1 LLSSVLSVLLFS
13 STPLLAAPAANL
25 WSLRFG
31 GANTEYINDIA
42 VDAAGNIHIVG
53 QFNGTVNLGGANLVS
68 AGLDDI
74 FIAKYN
80 AQGVHLWSQKFGSTS
95 SDAARSVAVAPSGRI
110 YVTGSFVGSMSFGGA
125 VLNPLGGADIFLA
138 MYESTG
144 AHVWSVRYGNT
155 LNDVGACVVATSTTT
170 GYLTGSFSG
179 LVNFGLGNLGSAG
192 AEDIF
197 LLKFNDTSGTMI
209 QQRFGGSSFDNGNG
223 VAVDSFDNPIITGYF
238 INTVNFGGGNIVT
251 NGIQD
256 VFVAKYDAVGNLH
269 MWSRGMGGTNTD
281 NGRSVAVDGS
291 NNVIVTGSFRN
302 TGLFGGVG
310 LVSAGMTD
318 IFVAK
323 YDGASGAHTWSQAYG
338 GTGADEGAEVGSDAA
353 DGVLMTGYTSG
364 TVDLGGG
371 PEAGFGN
378 VDIALL
384 RLDSA
389 GAHQWSVHTGSP
401 FDDGGASITTDT
413 AGRAIASGSF
423 FSTIDLGSGPMT
435 SAGNIDTYI
444 AMFGVER
451 LQPAIDAITDIGND
465 QGRQVRIDFARSGMD
480 DALAL
485 EPVTQY
491 EAYRRNDP
499 PPASSLVG
507 APSSDQLLAAGWT
520 QVGTVDAHA
529 ESDYSIVAPTV
540 GDSTVA
546 LGPYHSVYYI
556 RASTAVPATYYDSPP
571 DSGYSLDNLAPGIP
585 SSFVFESGELAWDES
600 SADDFDFFT
609 VYGSNTDNF
618 GAAVIVD
625 YTIAAAMDVSASPY
639 VFYYV
644 TATDFSGNEGK
655 PARVNTLSNAGG
667 TPKRYVLSV
676 SNYPNP
682 FNPRT
687 TVSYTVP
694 SRGHVSVRVYDTRG
708 AHVATL
714 VAGEKAPGAYTADWN
729 PGAAISSGVYFARI
743 EHGGSTRTKKMVLL
757 K

>member
-1 LLSSVLSVLLFS
+1 LLSSVLFLFVA
-13 STPLLAAPAANL
+13 TPLLAAPAANL
-25 WSLRFG
+25 FSLRFG

-74 FIAKYN
+74 FIAKYD
-80 AQGVHLWSQKFGSTS
+80 AQGTHLWSQKFGSTS
-95 SDAARSVAVAPSGRI
+95 LDAARSVAVAPSGRI
-110 YVTGSFVGSMSFGGA
+110 YVTGGFVGSMSFGGA

-138 MYESTG
+138 MYEPSG

-155 LNDVGACVVATSTTT
+155 LNDQGACVAATSTTT

-192 AEDIF
+192 SEDIF
-197 LLKFNDTSGTMI
+197 LLKFNDTGGTMI
-209 QQRFGGSSFDNGNG
+209 AQRFGGSSFDNGNG

-238 INTVNFGGGNIVT
+238 MNTVNFGGGNIVT

-256 VFVAKYDAVGNLH
+256 VFVAKYDGVGNLH
-269 MWSRGMGGTNTD
+269 LWSRGMGGSNTD
-281 NGRSVAVDGS
+281 NGRSVAVDEA
-291 NNVIVTGSFRN
+291 NHVIVTGSFRN
-302 TGLFGGVG
+302 TGLFGGAG
-310 LVSAGMTD
+310 LNSAGMTD

-323 YDGASGAHTWSQAYG
+323 YDGSTGAHLWSQGYG
-338 GTGADEGAEVGSDAA
+338 GTGLDEGVEVAA
-353 DGVLMTGYTSG
+353 DPANAVVMTGYTSG

-384 RLDSA
+384 KLDSA
-389 GAHQWSVHTGSP
+389 GSHLWSVHTGSP
-401 FDDGGASITTDT
+401 FDDSGASLTTDAT
-413 AGRAIASGSF
+413 GRAVAGGSF

-435 SAGNIDTYI
+435 SAGNIDTYF
-444 AMFGVER
+444 AVFGVEPLR
-451 LQPAIDAITDIGND
+451 PDVDAITDIGND
-465 QGRQVRIDFARSGMD
+465 QGRRVRIDFSRSGMD

-485 EPVTQY
+485 EAVTQY

-499 PPASSLVG
+499 PPASSVMG
-507 APSSDQLLAAGWT
+507 APSRDQLLAAGWT
-520 QVGTVDAHA
+520 QVATVDAHA
-529 ESDYSIVAPTV
+529 ETGYSIEAPTV
-540 GDSTVA
+540 GDSTIA
-546 LGPYHSVYYI
+546 EGPYHSVYYI
-556 RASTAVPATYYDSPP
+556 RASTTAPATYYGSAP

-585 SSFVFESGELAWDES
+585 SSFAFTAGNLTWDES
-600 SADDFDFFT
+600 PAGDFDYFT
-609 VYGSNTDNF
+609 VYGSNVDAF
-618 GAAVIVD
+618 GSAVIVD
-625 YTIAAAMDVSASPY
+625 YSVAPALDVNASPY

-655 PARVNTLSNAGG
+655 PAKVNTLSNAGG
-667 TPKRYVLSV
+667 TPKSYVLSV

-687 TVSYTVP
+687 TVSCTVP
-694 SRGHVSVRVYDTRG
+694 SRGHVSVRVYDARG

-714 VAGEKAPGAYTADWN
+714 VDGGKAAGAFSVDWN
-729 PGAAISSGVYFARI
+729 PGAAVSSGVYFARI
-743 EHGGSTRTKKMVLL
+743 QHNGAVRTKKMVLL